1 MPFSNNQK
9 PTTNNLLRRNL
20 GLDAA
25 RTLAIVAMMAAHTSR
40 MMESAVRPA
49 WCAWILLLEPIIPSL
64 FLLLVG
70 VSLTISLERFRERS
84 PAESPRTWF
93 ARQAR
98 RAAALWAIST
108 VFYLLELGPR
118 FPDFVVVNGVL
129 ATIAYAILGVGALLL
144 LPRREWVLGGA
155 LAAGVAVFLA
165 LDLRGLRVFAV
176 NTGNA
181 PFLPLWLFTIAGALW
196 SLARRRFPRPVFWLG
211 LGGAGVVAFLV
222 ARFGLDP
229 LFTKPFGRSDAGRL
243 LAPPLFLQGEARRVG
258 YYNLRPVLALCCL
271 GAHLAA
277 LSLLGLLDNVRGK
290 TSARLSALFLLGRH
304 SLEVYVLHLSLL
316 AVLVVTLGIRPLTSG
331 GQGTGTLLVLVAIS
345 WIWCLWREKRVRR

>member
-1 MPFSNNQK
+1 MKSTFRSH
-9 PTTNNLLRRNL
+9 

-25 RTLAIVAMMAAHTSR
+25 RTLAIVAMIAAHTSR

-70 VSLTISLERFRERS
+70 VSLTFSLERFRERS
-84 PAESPRTWF
+84 PAESPRIWY

-118 FPDFVVVNGVL
+118 FPDFVVASGVL

-155 LAAGVAVFLA
+155 LLAGVAVFLA
-165 LDLRGLRVFAV
+165 LDLRGLRVFAI

-181 PFLPLWLFTIAGALW
+181 AFLPLWLFTIAGALW

-211 LGGAGVVAFLV
+211 LAGAGVVAFLI

-229 LFTKPFGRSDAGRL
+229 LFTKPFGRSDAGRF

-290 TSARLSALFLLGRH
+290 VAARLSSFFILGRH
-304 SLEVYVLHLSLL
+304 SLEVYILHLSLL
-316 AVLVVTLGIRPLTSG
+316 AVLVVSLGIRPLKTDL
-331 GQGTGTLLVLVAIS
+331 QGNLTFLAIVTAS
-345 WIWCLWREKRVRR
+345 WIWCVAREKRSRR

>member
-1 MPFSNNQK
+1 MNSLPLPSTVHRL
-9 PTTNNLLRRNL
+9 PSARSA

-25 RTLAIVAMMAAHTSR
+25 RTLAIVAMMAAHTGR
-40 MMESAVRPA
+40 MMAFEVRPA
-49 WCAWILLLEPIIPSL
+49 WFAWILLLEPVIPSL

-70 VSLTISLERFRERS
+70 VSLTLSLERFRQRF
-84 PAESPRTWF
+84 PAESPRTWY

-108 VFYLLELGPR
+108 LFYLLELGPR
-118 FPDFVVVNGVL
+118 FPDFVVASGVL

-155 LAAGVAVFLA
+155 LVAGIAVFLA
-165 LDLRGLRVFAV
+165 LDLRGQGVFAI
-176 NTGNA
+176 NAGNA

-211 LGGAGVVAFLV
+211 LAGAGVAAFLV

-229 LFTKPFGRSDAGRL
+229 LFTKPFGRSDAGRMVP
-243 LAPPLFLQGEARRVG
+243 PPLFLDGEARRVG

-290 TSARLSALFLLGRH
+290 ASERLSALFILGRH
-304 SLEVYVLHLSLL
+304 SLEVYALHLSLL
-316 AVLVVTLGIRPLTSG
+316 AVLVVAMGVRPLKSG
-331 GQGTGTLLVLVAIS
+331 GQGNWTLVMLVTAS
-345 WIWCLWREKRVRR
+345 WIWCLWRENRVRR